1 MKNNKPKWSKSEL
14 KIYILLLCANA
25 DTVETEGELALIQSK
40 IDPESYERLYLEFSN
55 DDEELSLEK
64 IKSSVAKHEY
74 SNKEL
79 THLKSEIKQIFLS
92 DKKLERREQYLERI
106 LDNILY

>member
-1 MKNNKPKWSKSEL
+1 MKNNKPKWSKNEL

-25 DTVETEGELALIQSK
+25 DALQTEEELTLIRSK
-40 IDPESYERLYLEFSN
+40 TDPESYNRLYIEFSKDN
-55 DDEELSLEK
+55 EELSLEK

-79 THLKSEIKQIFLS
+79 THLRSEIKQIFLS
-92 DKKLERREQYLERI
+92 DKKFERREQYLERI
-106 LDNILY
+106 LNNLLY